1 MPTLYVRSIAGVALE
16 RLIKRMILSVLL
28 LLTVAT
34 SVRAASCERLSSLA
48 LPKTKIT
55 MAQSVAPGEFVLP
68 NHPWPH
74 GWPGTFDYAKLPAF
88 CRVAAETKPT
98 ADSDIKFEVWMPTSG
113 LEWQIPRRRQRNF
126 FRRDLV

>member
-1 MPTLYVRSIAGVALE
+1 MMSDGACGMPTLHVRSIVGVALE
-16 RLIKRMILSVLL
+16 RLIKQMILSVLL
-28 LLTVAT
+28 LLIVAT

-98 ADSDIKFEVWMPTSG
+98 ADSDIKFEV
-113 LEWQIPRRRQRNF
+113 
-126 FRRDLV
+126 